1 MSRNRGLFSL
11 AFLFALAGCPS
22 YWHSPLV
29 GIPVGPSGPPA
40 LLAVAPDP
48 SPSTVLKV
56 TATAPVA
63 ENQFQ
68 WVLVPLSM
76 PEGRIT
82 GVQLCYQVV
91 TGKPGSTYISQ
102 VRLTRTTVPA
112 SALVIHD
119 DPTNL
124 TSTTPVCYISKTGA
138 EVAGTTTLALK
149 MVFGSAEDAI
159 RIGGIELQR

>member
-1 MSRNRGLFSL
+1 MHGRWRLFSISLFL
-11 AFLFALAGCPS
+11 AAAGCAS

-29 GIPVGPSGPPA
+29 GIPVGPAGPPS
-40 LLAVAPDP
+40 LLVVAPDP

-56 TATAPVA
+56 TAKAPVA
-63 ENQFQ
+63 ESQFQ
-68 WVLVPLSM
+68 WLLVPMSM
-76 PEGRIT
+76 PEGRVT
-82 GVQLCYQVV
+82 GVQVCYQVV

-102 VRLTRTTVPA
+102 VRLTRTTLPA

-124 TSTTPVCYISKTGA
+124 TSTTPVCYLSKASVT
-138 EVAGTTTLALK
+138 VAGTTTLALK
-149 MVFGSAEDAI
+149 MVFGGTEDVI